1 MTLVRDLLRDITP
14 TACRAR
20 AAVGAAAWA
29 VGVGLTEPGWGA
41 ALLLLAPLVA
51 IPLGLALL
59 GPQGGILWR
68 VAVLL
73 QLPAAMLL
81 LAGLTLPP
89 GSVAACFTLPWL
101 AVTVLLALVGA
112 RRLLRH
118 RPRPVEELCV
128 SAGLLYLAV
137 GGGWTVLTALGA
149 RPLDF
154 PAEIVRATAVHFH
167 YAGFVLPVLAARV
180 IGARP
185 ARLARVAAVGLIVGV
200 PLVAVGITLSAF
212 GVKLP
217 ECLAACVLAV
227 VAAGFALL
235 QLRVALSLSRV
246 SGRLLLAGS
255 SLALLIGM
263 TLAALY
269 AVGNYGGSD
278 WLDIPLMLRTHGVLN
293 AFGFALLG
301 LLAWNLNRG

>member
-20 AAVGAAAWA
+20 GAVGAAAWA

-59 GPQGGILWR
+59 SPQGGTLWR
-68 VAVLL
+68 VAVLV
-73 QLPAAMLL
+73 QLPAALLL

-89 GSVAACFTLPWL
+89 GPVAACFTLPWL
-101 AVTVLLALVGA
+101 AVTGLLALVGA

-118 RPRPVEELCV
+118 GLRSAEELCV
-128 SAGLLYLAV
+128 SAGLLYLVV

-167 YAGFVLPVLAARV
+167 YAGFVLPVLAARAA
-180 IGARP
+180 GAQP
-185 ARLARVAAVGLIVGV
+185 IRLARVVAVGLIVGV
-200 PLVAVGITLSAF
+200 PLVAMGITLSAF
-212 GVKLP
+212 GVRLP
-217 ECLAACVLAV
+217 ECLAACALAV
-227 VAAGFALL
+227 VASGFALV
-235 QLRVALSLSRV
+235 QLRVALSLGHPG
-246 SGRLLLAGS
+246 GRLLLAGS
-255 SLALLIGM
+255 SLALLAGM

-269 AVGNYGGSD
+269 AVGNYGGFG

-293 AFGFALLG
+293 AVGFALLG
-301 LLAWNLNRG
+301 LLAWNLDS